1 LTYRITFA
9 VGGRA
14 RFLSHLETVDTLLG
28 ALRRAGFDIALS
40 KGMKPRP
47 VISLALPRAVGTETL
62 ADVADVELRGDH
74 EPLDVQERLA
84 NHLPMGMTALAVEP
98 ATGKQAASRVE
109 SVAYRVEIADDLD
122 WDAALAAFA
131 AAETCEVVRTA
142 PKKASKR
149 VDVRRF
155 CTELTH
161 EPGALEMELAVTDAG
176 TARPEEL
183 TQAVAALVG
192 ATPTIERLVR
202 TAIRLR
208 EPVGVDSDTDI

>member
-9 VGGRA
+9 VSGRA

-47 VISLALPRAVGTETL
+47 VISLAMPRAVGIETL
-62 ADVADVELRGDH
+62 ADMADVDLRGDH
-74 EPLDVQERLA
+74 EPLDVGERLA
-84 NHLPMGMTALAVEP
+84 NHLPMGMTVVSVEP

-109 SVAYRVEIADDLD
+109 SVAYRVEVGEDVD
-122 WDAALAAFA
+122 WDAGLAAFA
-131 AAETCEVVRTA
+131 AAETCEIVRTA

-155 CTELTH
+155 CTALAH

-208 EPVGVDSDTDI
+208 EPVGAHT

>member
-9 VGGRA
+9 VSGRA

-47 VISLALPRAVGTETL
+47 VISLAMPRAVGIETL
-62 ADVADVELRGDH
+62 ADMADVDLRGDH
-74 EPLDVQERLA
+74 EPLDVGERLA
-84 NHLPMGMTALAVEP
+84 NHLPMGMTVVSVEP

-109 SVAYRVEIADDLD
+109 SVAYRVEVGEDVD
-122 WDAALAAFA
+122 WDAGLAAFA

-149 VDVRRF
+149 IDVRRF
-155 CTELTH
+155 CTALAH

-208 EPVGVDSDTDI
+208 EPVGAHT

>member
-1 LTYRITFA
+1 MTYRITFA

-62 ADVADVELRGDH
+62 ADLADVELRGDH
-74 EPLDVQERLA
+74 DPMEVGERLA
-84 NHLPMGMTALAVEP
+84 NHLPLGMTVVAVERAEGRP
-98 ATGKQAASRVE
+98 AASQVE
-109 SVAYRVEIADDLD
+109 AVSYRVEVADDLD
-122 WDAALAAFA
+122 WAAALVAFA
-131 AAETCEVVRTA
+131 GAERCEVERTA
-142 PKKASKR
+142 PGKATKR
-149 VDVRRF
+149 VDVKRF
-155 CTELTH
+155 CSALEH
-161 EPGALEMELAVTDAG
+161 EPGQLRMELAVTDAG

-183 TQAVAALVG
+183 TTAVAALVG

-208 EPVGVDSDTDI
+208 EPVGVPT

>member
-1 LTYRITFA
+1 MTFA
-9 VGGRA
+9 VCGRA

-28 ALRRAGFDIALS
+28 ALRRAGFDLALS

-109 SVAYRVEIADDLD
+109 SVAYRVEVADDLD

-192 ATPTIERLVR
+192 ATLTIERLIR

-208 EPVGVDSDTDI
+208 EPVGVDT

>member
-109 SVAYRVEIADDLD
+109 SVAYRVEVADDLD

-208 EPVGVDSDTDI
+208 EPVGVDT

>member
-1 LTYRITFA
+1 MTFA

-14 RFLSHLETVDTLLG
+14 LFLSLLETDDTLLG

-109 SVAYRVEIADDLD
+109 SVAYRVEVADDLD

-208 EPVGVDSDTDI
+208 EPVGVDT

>member
-208 EPVGVDSDTDI
+208 EPVGVDT

>member
-47 VISLALPRAVGTETL
+47 VMSLALPRAVGTETL
-62 ADVADVELRGDH
+62 ADIADVELRGDH

-109 SVAYRVEIADDLD
+109 SVAYRVEVADDLD

-202 TAIRLR
+202 TAIGLR
-208 EPVGVDSDTDI
+208 EPVGAET

>member
-1 LTYRITFA
+1 
-9 VGGRA
+9 
-14 RFLSHLETVDTLLG
+14 
-28 ALRRAGFDIALS
+28 
-40 KGMKPRP
+40 MKPRP
-47 VISLALPRAVGTETL
+47 VISLALPRAVGVETL

-74 EPLDVQERLA
+74 EPLDVGERLA
-84 NHLPMGMTALAVEP
+84 NHLPMGMTVVSVEP
-98 ATGKQAASRVE
+98 ATGRQAASRVE
-109 SVAYRVEIADDLD
+109 RRDLPRSR
-122 WDAALAAFA
+122 WPTTSTGTPPCAAFA

-142 PKKASKR
+142 PNKASKR

-155 CTELTH
+155 CTALTH

-192 ATPTIERLVR
+192 ATPTIERLIR

-208 EPVGVDSDTDI
+208 EPVGVDT

>member
-9 VGGRA
+9 VSGRA

-47 VISLALPRAVGTETL
+47 VISLAMPRAVGIETL
-62 ADVADVELRGDH
+62 ADMADVDLRGDH
-74 EPLDVQERLA
+74 EPLDVGERLA
-84 NHLPMGMTALAVEP
+84 NHLPMGMTVVSVEP

-109 SVAYRVEIADDLD
+109 SVAYRVEVGEDVD
-122 WDAALAAFA
+122 WDAGLAAFA
-131 AAETCEVVRTA
+131 AAESCEVVRTA

-155 CTELTH
+155 CTALAH

-208 EPVGVDSDTDI
+208 EPVGAHT

>member
-9 VGGRA
+9 VSGRA

-47 VISLALPRAVGTETL
+47 VISLAMPRAVGIETL
-62 ADVADVELRGDH
+62 ADMADVDLRGDH
-74 EPLDVQERLA
+74 EPLDVGERLA
-84 NHLPMGMTALAVEP
+84 NHLPMGMTVVSVEP

-109 SVAYRVEIADDLD
+109 SVAYRVEVGEDVD
-122 WDAALAAFA
+122 WDAGLAAFA

-155 CTELTH
+155 CTALAH

-192 ATPTIERLVR
+192 ATPNIERLVR

-208 EPVGVDSDTDI
+208 EPVGART

>member
-1 LTYRITFA
+1 MTYRITFA

-40 KGMKPRP
+40 RGMKPRP

-62 ADVADVELRGDH
+62 ADIADVELRGDH
-74 EPLDVQERLA
+74 EPLEVAERLA
-84 NHLPMGMTALAVEP
+84 NHLPMGLTVVAVEP

-109 SVAYRVEIADDLD
+109 GVNYRVEVADDVD

-131 AAETCEVVRTA
+131 AAEACEVVRTA
-142 PKKASKR
+142 PNKAAKR

-155 CTELTH
+155 CTALAH

-192 ATPTIERLVR
+192 ATPNIERLVR

-208 EPVGVDSDTDI
+208 EPVGART

>member
-62 ADVADVELRGDH
+62 ADIADVELRGDH
-74 EPLDVQERLA
+74 EPLEVAERLA
-84 NHLPMGMTALAVEP
+84 NHLPMGLTVVAVEP

-109 SVAYRVEIADDLD
+109 SVNYRVEVADDVD

-131 AAETCEVVRTA
+131 AAEACEVVRTA
-142 PKKASKR
+142 PNKAAKR

-155 CTELTH
+155 CTALAH

-208 EPVGVDSDTDI
+208 EPVGAHT

>member
-47 VISLALPRAVGTETL
+47 VISLALPRAVGTETM
-62 ADVADVELRGDH
+62 ADIADVELWGDH

-109 SVAYRVEIADDLD
+109 SVAYRVEVADDLD

-202 TAIRLR
+202 TAIGLR
-208 EPVGVDSDTDI
+208 EPVGAET

>member
-47 VISLALPRAVGTETL
+47 IISLALPRAVGVETL
-62 ADVADVELRGDH
+62 ADVADVDLRGEH
-74 EPLDVQERLA
+74 EPLEVVERLA
-84 NHLPMGMTALAVEP
+84 NHLPMGMTVVSVEP
-98 ATGKQAASRVE
+98 TTGRTAASRVDG
-109 SVAYRVEIADDLD
+109 VAYRVEVADDID

-131 AAETCEVVRTA
+131 EAEACEVVRTA
-142 PKKASKR
+142 PGKASKR

-155 CTELTH
+155 CTALAH

-192 ATPTIERLVR
+192 ATPTIERLTR
-202 TAIRLR
+202 TAICLR
-208 EPVGVDSDTDI
+208 EPVGAET

>member
-84 NHLPMGMTALAVEP
+84 NHLPMGMTALAVEL

-109 SVAYRVEIADDLD
+109 SVAYRVEVADDLD

-183 TQAVAALVG
+183 TLAVAALVG

-208 EPVGVDSDTDI
+208 EPVGVDT

>member
-1 LTYRITFA
+1 MTYRITFA
-9 VGGRA
+9 VSGRA

-62 ADVADVELRGDH
+62 ADLADVELRGDH
-74 EPLDVQERLA
+74 DPLEVGERLA
-84 NHLPMGMTALAVEP
+84 NHLPLGMSVVAVDRSEGRP
-98 ATGKQAASRVE
+98 AAARVE
-109 SVAYRVEIADDLD
+109 AACYRVEAADDVD
-122 WDAALAAFA
+122 WAAAIAAFS
-131 AAETCEVVRTA
+131 AAERCEVVRTA
-142 PKKASKR
+142 PGKASKR
-149 VDVRRF
+149 VDVKRF
-155 CTELTH
+155 CTSLEH
-161 EPGALEMELAVTDAG
+161 EPGVLRMELALTDAG

-183 TQAVAALVG
+183 TNAVAALIG

-208 EPVGVDSDTDI
+208 EPVGVPT

>member
-1 LTYRITFA
+1 MTYRITFA

-47 VISLALPRAVGTETL
+47 VISLAMPRAVGIETL
-62 ADVADVELRGDH
+62 ADMADVELRGDH
-74 EPLDVQERLA
+74 EPLDVGERLA
-84 NHLPMGMTALAVEP
+84 NHLPMGMTVVSVEL

-109 SVAYRVEIADDLD
+109 SVAYRVEVGEDVD
-122 WDAALAAFA
+122 WDAGLAAFA

-155 CTELTH
+155 CTALAH

-208 EPVGVDSDTDI
+208 EPVGAHT

>member
-1 LTYRITFA
+1 MTYRITFA

-109 SVAYRVEIADDLD
+109 SVAYRVEVADDLD

-183 TQAVAALVG
+183 TLAVAALVG

-208 EPVGVDSDTDI
+208 EPVGVDT